1 MTTKLREL
9 LSASDEELFS
19 GGACHIYAVELK
31 KGCPRLKIRRAGNA
45 DSIGPTRAM
54 HVYTVLGDL
63 MIDVFGPANQEQY
76 LQSKNY
82 TAWDVSV
89 AELTNVDSSRPSD
102 NGPLNL
108 WRHYLDP
115 EFISLASAR
124 ARQHIKRH
132 LPEWRSIVSF
142 NAQH

>member
-1 MTTKLREL
+1 
-9 LSASDEELFS
+9 
-19 GGACHIYAVELK
+19 
-31 KGCPRLKIRRAGNA
+31 
-45 DSIGPTRAM
+45 
-54 HVYTVLGDL
+54 VYTVLGDL
-63 MIDVFGPANQEQY
+63 MIDIFGPTNEEQY

-89 AELTNVDSSRPSD
+89 AELSNVDSSRPSD
-102 NGPLNL
+102 NGPLNR

-132 LPEWRSIVSF
+132 LPEWTSIVSF
-142 NAQH
+142 NAQR